1 MKGRDF
7 SHYFAIYLNP
17 MHKYKLTGIA
27 LLAALGLASCGG
39 TDSGSTKSSKKDDIL
54 FVNLDTTVNPATD
67 FFQYAVGGWI
77 KRTQI
82 PGDETSWGIGQL
94 VNEELYKRKLAINED
109 AAKKNNPSAIER
121 QVGDFWKAGMDTAA
135 IEKAG
140 IAPLKPLLDQ
150 IRAAKSKPELMA
162 IVAKLHTMGVNA
174 FFGEGVSQDA
184 KNSDAMA
191 YYMNQGGLG
200 MPNRDY
206 YFNTDA
212 RTTKIR
218 ETYPG
223 YVATIVRLADGVD
236 SNAAAPR
243 AKAIVAMET
252 KLAAASRKLEELR
265 DPYRNYNKM
274 ALGHV
279 QSLAPGIDW
288 KAMLDGIGV
297 QHLDTVIIGQPEF
310 YKALDKVIA
319 GTDINTIKDY
329 LVFHTTSTFAPYLS
343 KPFVDASF
351 EFYSAT
357 IRGAEQ
363 QRPRWKRVLD
373 AEERT
378 IGEEVGQL
386 FAKEYFDEKAKARY
400 SEMVERIRDAYKLR
414 IQKLEWMNDSTKA
427 KALHKLA
434 TMKKKVGYPDKWKDF
449 SKMQIGRSSYAENII
464 HANEWWNQY
473 SIDKLGKPVD
483 REEWDMTPQTYN
495 AYYNPSNN
503 EIVLPAGIFTVPGYR
518 DDELDDALVYGY
530 AAASTIGHEITHGF
544 DDEGRQFDAE
554 GNLKNWW
561 TSSDSA
567 QFAKRSEVL
576 VKQFNGMVALDSLHL
591 NGRASLGENLADLGG
606 VLLGVDAF
614 KQTEA
619 YKKNETINGLT
630 PMQRYFLGY
639 ALGWMYQIRDK
650 QLASQILTDVH
661 APAKYR
667 VNGPFPN
674 VPEFYQAFHVKPGDK
689 MYLPDSAR
697 VVLW

>member
-1 MKGRDF
+1 M
-7 SHYFAIYLNP
+7 Y
-17 MHKYKLTGIA
+17 KYKLGGIA
-27 LLAALGLASCGG
+27 LLAVLGLASCGG
-39 TDSGSTKSSKKDDIL
+39 ADSSNSTKSSKKDDIL
-54 FVNLDTTVNPATD
+54 FVNLDTTVSPGAD
-67 FFQYAVGGWI
+67 FFQYAIGGWI
-77 KRTQI
+77 KRTPI

-94 VNEELYKRKLAINED
+94 VNEELYKRKLTINED
-109 AAKKNNPSAIER
+109 AAKKASPSAIER
-121 QVGDFWKAGMDTAA
+121 QVSDFWKAGMDTVA
-135 IEKAG
+135 IEQAG
-140 IAPLKPLLDQ
+140 NAPLKPLLDE
-150 IRAAKSKPELMA
+150 IRNAKTKPELMA

-184 KNSDAMA
+184 KNSEVMA

-206 YFNTDA
+206 YFNTDE
-212 RTTKIR
+212 RTVKIR
-218 ETYPG
+218 NAYPTYVET
-223 YVATIVRLADGVD
+223 VLRLNGVTD
-236 SNAAAPR
+236 SAAAKTR
-243 AKAIVAMET
+243 AAEILKLET
-252 KLAAASRKLEELR
+252 KLASASRKLEDLR

-274 ALGHV
+274 TLGNV
-279 QSLAPGIDW
+279 QTLAPAVDW
-288 KAMLDGIGV
+288 KLMLNGIGV
-297 QHLDTVIIGQPEF
+297 KNLDTVIIGQPEF
-310 YKALDKVIA
+310 YRALGQVIS
-319 GTDINTIKDY
+319 GVDMNTLKDY
-329 LVFHTTSTFAPYLS
+329 LEFQTTNTFAPYLS
-343 KPFVDASF
+343 KPYVDANF
-351 EFYSAT
+351 DFYSAT

-400 SEMVERIRDAYKLR
+400 NEMVERIRDAYKLR
-414 IQKLEWMNDSTKA
+414 IEKLEWMNDSTKQ

-449 SKMQIGRSSYAENII
+449 SKMQIGRESYAANIM

-483 REEWDMTPQTYN
+483 RDEWDMTPQTYN

-561 TSSDSA
+561 TKSDSA
-567 QFAKRSEVL
+567 QFAQRSQVL
-576 VKQFNGMVALDSLHL
+576 VKQFNGMVALDTLHL
-591 NGRASLGENLADLGG
+591 NGKASLGENLADLGG

-614 KQTEA
+614 KRTDA
-619 YKKNETINGLT
+619 FKKNEKINGLT

-639 ALGWMYQIRDK
+639 TLGWMYQIRDK

-661 APAKYR
+661 APAKFR

-674 VPEFYQAFHVKPGDK
+674 VPEFYQAFNIKPGDK